1 MPAPEKYPLIVY
13 KPFGRLQTVF
23 SRNSTQILILLLFCG
38 LGSYLYGVHLTAEP
52 TLSRAALRRLAS
64 HCTEIPPISKEEYL
78 ERQTKLAHA
87 LQSLGGQAYIA
98 EPGANT
104 QYFAN
109 FSKAEWHL
117 SERPLLLII
126 SPVTSE
132 SGILPQV
139 TILTPKVASCFTYFV
154 IRSKFTLIDINGSLK
169 LHAPGYFQ
177 SHALAS
183 SIFIMWNGQ
192 RKRTRILPPCNHFR
206 DLGRTVCSM

>member
-1 MPAPEKYPLIVY
+1 MPAREKYPLNVY
-13 KPFGRLQTVF
+13 NSFGRWQTVL
-23 SRNSTQILILLLFCG
+23 SRNPTPILIVLLFFG
-38 LGSYLYGVHLTAEP
+38 LTSYLYGVLLTAEP

-64 HCTEIPPISKEEYL
+64 YCAEISPISKGEYL

-87 LQSLGGQAYIA
+87 LHSLGGQAYIA
-98 EPGANT
+98 EPGAYT

-126 SPVTSE
+126 SPVTTE

-139 TILTPKVASCFTYFV
+139 TILTPKVASRFNYFA
-154 IRSKFTLIDINGSLK
+154 IMSEFILIDTNGSLK

-177 SHALAS
+177 SQALAS

-192 RKRTRILPPCNHFR
+192 RKRTRILPPCTHFG
-206 DLGRTVCSM
+206 DSGRIVCSM